1 MSESWLMTNLR
12 AIRGRSYPRIIGS
25 KREPS
30 WLFFDIFLPLLTV
43 SAYVYIYKYMAAP
56 PEFVGFVILGGA
68 MTAFWLN
75 ILWAMASQLYWE
87 KEIGN
92 LQLYLIAPI
101 SRMSILAGMAVGG
114 LFMTSIR
121 AAATMVIGILVFGI
135 TLSLA
140 HPFMLVGVFVVTMF
154 ALYGMGM
161 MFASLYLLLGREAYH
176 LSNLMTEPVYLAS
189 GMYFPVK
196 ALGFWAAAGASI
208 VPITLGLDALR
219 QLFYPSSSA
228 EFGFLS
234 INLELGIL
242 VVLSVLFVFL
252 SKHSLAYMENLGK
265 STGRLTLRWQ

>member
-1 MSESWLMTNLR
+1 MSETWLMTNLR
-12 AIRGRSYPRIIGS
+12 AIRGRAYPRIIGS

-43 SAYVYIYKYMAAP
+43 AAYAYIYKYIGAP
-56 PEFVGFVILGGA
+56 DEFVGFVILGGA

-75 ILWAMASQLYWE
+75 ILWMMASQLYWE

-121 AAATMVIGILVFGI
+121 AASTMVIGVLVFSI
-135 TLSLA
+135 SLSFA
-140 HPFMLVGVFVVTMF
+140 QPIMLIAVFFVTMI

-196 ALGFWAAAGASI
+196 ALGFWAAAGSSI

-219 QLFYPSSSA
+219 QLFYPSTSA
-228 EFGFLS
+228 DFGFLP
-234 INLELGIL
+234 IEVELGLLAALCI
-242 VVLSVLFVFL
+242 VFL
-252 SKHSLAYMENLGK
+252 ALSKRSLDYLERLGK
-265 STGRLTLRWQ
+265 TTGRLTLRWQ